1 MQNKLCNL
9 YIYMSRVS
17 ESDVIVAYAISLCG
31 GIEYVPWAKLIE
43 QVSAFQ
49 LNQVI
54 RKELWP
60 TLFYKEYELL
70 DYLLITNYVCLGLC

>member
-1 MQNKLCNL
+1 
-9 YIYMSRVS
+9 MSIVN
-17 ESDVIVAYAISLCG
+17 ESDVIVAYAIGLCG

-49 LNQVI
+49 LDQVI

-60 TLFYKEYELL
+60 CLYIETELL
-70 DYLLITNYVCLGLC
+70 DYLLIANYVCLGLC